1 MFLELPGSDKVLV
14 IKNPLVSGGDAK
26 EVIEEGLIPGS
37 GRSLKVGSG
46 NPLQYSVPGKFHGQ
60 RSVVSYSPWGHKEP
74 YMTEQLSTH
83 TFCAYAIL

>member
-37 GRSLKVGSG
+37 GRSLKVGNSTS
-46 NPLQYSVPGKFHGQ
+46 LQYS
-60 RSVVSYSPWGHKEP
+60 
-74 YMTEQLSTH
+74 
-83 TFCAYAIL
+83 

>member
-1 MFLELPGSDKVLV
+1 MFLELPRSDKAQV
-14 IKNPLVSGGDAK
+14 IRNPPVNGGHAK
-26 EVIEEGLIPGS
+26 EIIEEGLIPGS
-37 GRSLKVGSG
+37 GRAPRVGSG

-74 YMTEQLSTH
+74 YMTEQWSTH

>member
-1 MFLELPGSDKVLV
+1 MFLELPGSDKVLM

-37 GRSLKVGSG
+37 GRSPRVGSG

-60 RSVVSYSPWGHKEP
+60 RSVTVHGATKS
-74 YMTEQLSTH
+74 H
-83 TFCAYAIL
+83 T